1 MATDNVFDPV
11 VVPAILVPDGAP
23 APTSGL
29 IFDPVVIPVVIKR
42 RGGSSQPKA
51 GNQDAPSTV

>member
-1 MATDNVFDPV
+1 MATDDITDPV

-23 APTSGL
+23 APASGL
-29 IFDPVVIPVVIKR
+29 ILDPVIIPVVIKR
-42 RGGSSQPKA
+42 RGGRRQQKS